1 MWSNLNSSVVH
12 NQDGVLYL
20 PMCNKT
26 RCLLIILCSLTS
38 SNAWAVRSESVQ
50 PGLVDNG
57 STGIMPAELF
67 GYHEIQKQNLS
78 LFPQWLSVLERHLL
92 EINDSASCQSTTFN
106 QCHLKQWQQFLKN
119 IRHLPI
125 AQQIRQVNK
134 YANEKKYI
142 LDIENYGV
150 TDYWET
156 PLEFLTNSGDCED
169 YAIIKMLSLKWL
181 GYDIETMR
189 VVVVQ
194 DTNLR
199 VPHAVMAIE
208 SDNDI
213 LILDNQIEEV
223 ISHADIFHYVPVYS
237 VNENHWWMHV
247 PE

>member
-1 MWSNLNSSVVH
+1 M
-12 NQDGVLYL
+12 G
-20 PMCNKT
+20 NKKQ
-26 RCLLIILCSLTS
+26 RLLIILLSLTG
-38 SNAWAVRSESVQ
+38 SNAWAVRS
-50 PGLVDNG
+50 GLDQSGVVDNG
-57 STGIMPAELF
+57 SSITVSASLF
-67 GYHEIQKQNLS
+67 GYHETQKQNLS

-92 EINDSASCQSTTFN
+92 EVNDSTSCQSTTFN
-106 QCHLKQWQQFLKN
+106 QCHLKQWQQFLKS
-119 IRHLPI
+119 IRYLPV

-134 YANEKKYI
+134 YANEKKYT

-150 TDYWET
+150 TDYWAT
-156 PLEFLTNSGDCED
+156 PLEFLTSSGDCED

-181 GYDIETMR
+181 GYDVENMR

-199 VPHAVMAIE
+199 APHAVMAIK
-208 SDNDI
+208 SNNDI